1 VCHHP
6 HTNVDSLRG
15 SLFLNSLFLILN
27 TLAGSA
33 FGFLFW
39 GLAVRLCA
47 PAQIGLGAAYIT
59 AVTLL
64 SNLGDIG
71 LGIALVRFAS
81 SMKDE
86 KVTFINSG
94 LVAVAGITLL
104 LTVGFVAIAPMW
116 SSEFGTLT
124 RSGFHIGLF
133 TSVSLLFSVVQFLD
147 RLYIAFQVT
156 HFMLARNVLAN
167 LFRIGLMIALSRSL
181 GAIGL
186 LLAIGGGALVTLGL
200 SAMVFAPQVVPGYWP
215 RLDFA
220 WSLFRDK
227 IRYSLGN
234 HFSQLV
240 WSAPP
245 LIYPLI
251 ILSLLGA
258 EANACFYISWMISNL
273 LFVVPTAVATSA
285 FARYAKC
292 ADTGE
297 KTLGWT
303 MRLTLI
309 GLVPIVLGLA
319 SSSSLLLSVFG
330 GEYVTGGQSLL
341 KLLLISAFP
350 YTINTFVVTD
360 YRIRQHVRGVVVVSG
375 SIALLSL
382 TLIILFG
389 VTCALPGV
397 GIGWLS
403 GQSIGAA
410 FALLHRRQDVRTG

>member
-1 VCHHP
+1 VCRHH
-6 HTNVDSLRG
+6 HINIGSLRG

-47 PAQIGLGAAYIT
+47 PAQVGLGAAYIT

-71 LGIALVRFAS
+71 LGVALVRFAS

-86 KVTFINSG
+86 QVTFINSG
-94 LVAVAGITLL
+94 LAAVAGITFL
-104 LTVGFVAIAPMW
+104 LTLGFVASAPIW
-116 SSEFGTLT
+116 SSEFSTLT
-124 RSGFHIGLF
+124 SSGFHIGLF
-133 TSVSLLFSVVQFLD
+133 TSVSLMFSAVQFLD

-156 HFMLARNVLAN
+156 HFMFARNVLAN
-167 LFRIGLMIALSRSL
+167 LLRIGLMIALSHSL

-186 LLAIGGGALVTLGL
+186 LLAVGGGALVTLGL
-200 SAMVFAPQVVPGYWP
+200 SAMVFAPQVIPGYWP

-220 WSLFRDK
+220 WSLLRDK
-227 IRYSLGN
+227 ICYSLGN
-234 HFSQLV
+234 HFSQLM

-245 LIYPLI
+245 LIYPLVI
-251 ILSLLGA
+251 VSLLGA
-258 EANACFYISWMISNL
+258 EANARFYISWMISNL
-273 LFVVPTAVATSA
+273 LFIVPTAVATSA

-292 ADTGE
+292 ADMSE

-303 MRLTLI
+303 MRLTLL
-309 GLVPIVLGLA
+309 GLVPIVLGLMI
-319 SSSSLLLSVFG
+319 SSSLLLSVFG
-330 GEYVTGGQSLL
+330 GEYVTGGHSLL
-341 KLLLISAFP
+341 KLLLVSAFP

-375 SIALLSL
+375 LIALLSL
-382 TLIILFG
+382 ALIIVFG

-397 GIGWLS
+397 GVGWLS
-403 GQSIGAA
+403 GQLIGAV
-410 FALLHRRQDVRTG
+410 FALLHRRHDMRTR